1 MTNIKLTDD
10 GDIDVTGNTLQF
22 VSGQE
27 EQQQI
32 AKQRLQ
38 TFRGEWFL
46 DTSIGIPYF
55 QTIFRRNTDIA
66 LIDAIYIEEISNIPG
81 FISLLEYNSV
91 LDTETREL
99 SLTWKARTVNG
110 VINFDEVIT

>member
-1 MTNIKLTDD
+1 MTNIKLNSDN
-10 GDIDVTGNTLQF
+10 DIAVTGNTLQL

-27 EQQQI
+27 ELTQI

-55 QTIFRRNTDIA
+55 QTVLEKLTDPA
-66 LIDAIYIEEISNIPG
+66 LIDAIFIDEISNIPG
-81 FISLLEYNSV
+81 FISLLEYNSD
-91 LDTETREL
+91 LDLPTRQ
-99 SLTWKARTVNG
+99 LTLTFKARTVNG